1 MRQRPLR
8 KLILDLTPLID
19 MITILMFGVMI
30 HAVEVSKQEEV
41 KAGDAVERSHADR
54 AALKETGERSKY
66 LAEVKEQLEERLK
79 ELEARLKLSEEKR
92 QELERQ
98 LERDRREL
106 AEALARL
113 LGGLEGENLR
123 KLLADQ
129 DVSRSG
135 LGRMLAALKEA
146 EKDPGA
152 AYKALRRIEEMEKVF
167 TFIDLHLDGN
177 DVLHLGFNG
186 KELDQIAM
194 RGQSAQGVEN
204 ALRGR
209 LQAPDFTKV
218 VLFLYSVEGKARDK
232 TVREVE
238 QGIKNLREHY
248 EAKFSPGQQF
258 RYAAVGV
265 VEHAPPTLR
274 P

>member
-1 MRQRPLR
+1 MRQRSPLR

-41 KAGDAVERSHADR
+41 KAGDAVERSQADR
-54 AALKETGERSKY
+54 EALKERAKY
-66 LAEVKEQLEERLK
+66 DADVKEQLAERLK
-79 ELEARLKLSEEKR
+79 EAEAKLKLSEEKR
-92 QELERQ
+92 KELERQ

-113 LGGLEGENLR
+113 LGGVEGENLR
-123 KLLADQ
+123 KLLAEQ

-135 LGRMLAALKEA
+135 LGRMLSALKEA
-146 EKDPGA
+146 EKDPGT

-167 TFIDLHLDGN
+167 TFIDLHLDAN

-186 KELDQIAM
+186 KKLDQIPM
-194 RGQSAQGVEN
+194 RGKSVQGVEN
-204 ALRGR
+204 ELRGR
-209 LQAPDFTKV
+209 LQAPDFSKV
-218 VLFLYSVEGKARDK
+218 VLFLFSAEGKARDK

-238 QGIKNLREHY
+238 QGVKNLREHY

-258 RYAAVGV
+258 RYAAAGV
-265 VEHAPPTLR
+265 VEHAPPTI
-274 P
+274 PP